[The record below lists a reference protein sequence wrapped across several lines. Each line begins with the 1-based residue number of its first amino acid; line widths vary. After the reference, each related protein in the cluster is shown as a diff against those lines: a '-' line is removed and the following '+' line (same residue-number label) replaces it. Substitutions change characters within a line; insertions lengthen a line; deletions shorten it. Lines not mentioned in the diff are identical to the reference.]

1 MEIIVFLIVL
11 LATLL
16 GSVTGMGG
24 GIIIKPVLDA
34 ANLYPIATVNL
45 LSSITVLSMCVVSLA
60 KGMRGGFK
68 INTGMVCLSIG
79 AAFGGLLG
87 KNLFDLLT
95 SKTADSGAKG
105 FQAVL
110 TLILLTIIFLR
121 RYYPSLHVKNKLLLV
136 TAGAAL
142 GIVAAFLGIGG
153 GPFNVVV
160 ICMLFSI
167 SGKEAV
173 LYALFTIFFSQTVSL
188 SFTAMKGGFSGFD
201 FAPLLY
207 MVPAGV
213 GGGFLGSAL
222 HKKLSEKTS
231 DKAFWFAVLLVTGIT
246 LFNIMK
252 YVVL

>member
-16 GSVTGMGG
+16 GAVTGMGG

-34 ANLYPIATVNL
+34 ANLYHIETVNL
-45 LSSITVLSMCVVSLA
+45 LSSITVLSMCAVSLI

-68 INTGMVCLSIG
+68 LNTGMVCLSIG

-87 KNLFDLLT
+87 KQLFDVLT
-95 SKTADSGAKG
+95 GKTSDAGSKG

-110 TLILLTIIFLR
+110 TLILLAAIFFR
-121 RYYPSLHVKNKLLLV
+121 RYYPSLHVKNKPLLIM
-136 TAGAAL
+136 AGAAL
-142 GIVAAFLGIGG
+142 GTVSAFLGIGG

-160 ICMLFSI
+160 ICMLFSV

-173 LYALFTIFFSQTVSL
+173 LYSLFTIFFSQTVAL
-188 SFTAMKGGFSGFD
+188 SATAISGGLSGFD
-201 FAPLLY
+201 FSPLLY
-207 MVPAGV
+207 MIPAGV

-246 LFNIMK
+246 VFNIVK
-252 YVVL
+252 YIIL